1 MTGSSL
7 KSGAMNHPLLLG
19 HRGARGKTFP
29 ENSLTAFDFALAEGC
44 DGFEFDVRMM
54 AGDEAVISHDP
65 IQGRQRKAA
74 AKPASLPRFREV
86 LERYRK
92 TAFLDI
98 EIKVKGAEAIA
109 VELLREFPPA
119 RGFVVSSFLPDV
131 LRSIHSLNSRIPLGL
146 ICETHAQ
153 LARWKRLPVEYVIPQ
168 HRLFSQS
175 LVAELKATQ
184 KKILVWTV
192 NAPAEMKRFAKLGVD
207 GIISDHPGLLAST
220 LGGCAK

>member
-74 AKPASLPRFREV
+74 AKPASLPLLQEV
-86 LERYRK
+86 LERYSN

-98 EIKVKGAEAIA
+98 EIKIAGAEAIA

-119 RGFVVSSFLPDV
+119 RGLVVSSFLPNV
-131 LRSIHSLNSRIPLGL
+131 LQGIHSLDSQIPLGL
-146 ICETHAQ
+146 ICETHVQ
-153 LARWKRLPVEYVIPQ
+153 LDRWKRLPVEYVIP
-168 HRLFSQS
+168 RYSLFSQS
-175 LVAELKATQ
+175 LVADLKAAQ
-184 KKILVWTV
+184 KKILLWTV
-192 NAPAEMKRFAKLGVD
+192 NAPAEMKRFAKQGVD

-220 LGGCAK
+220 LGGRAK